1 MCGFVEGLMV
11 CVCVCVALCVEPV
24 LEVEGER
31 EEKKM
36 TVGKPKKTKSEK
48 KVTVRKK

>member
-1 MCGFVEGLMV
+1 MGLERLIGV
-11 CVCVCVALCVEPV
+11 SWVSVRVALCVEPV

-36 TVGKPKKTKSEK
+36 TVGKPRKTKSEK
-48 KVTVRKK
+48 KVTTGKK

>member
-1 MCGFVEGLMV
+1 MYHGY
-11 CVCVCVALCVEPV
+11 VCVALCVEPV

-36 TVGKPKKTKSEK
+36 TVGKPMKTKSEK
-48 KVTVRKK
+48 KVTVGKK